1 MSLDGCCLWVN
12 WQLRYI
18 STFIMALWL
27 PILKPSGWQ
36 AAWPSCYELSSFKT
50 ESISSD
56 PAEISSPGDLV
67 LGLTCGKV
75 CSFVFSE
82 GSCVFKERG
91 SALQSDSPAL
101 FLSSTLY
108 WLSKFFQV
116 TLPLWVSFTS
126 LPLSSKM
133 TYAKPFS
140 SYCKVLINRRNCN
153 YYLCLKWDHFSYLE
167 FSPIKNM
174 DPLHLY
180 AFTLQ
185 IDSFH

>member
-1 MSLDGCCLWVN
+1 MSGQDLETVPWARDLWSLGQQSHHADRFMSLRQKSWHSCGHLSTPSFPRDHILGQIFMSLDGCCLWVN

-67 LGLTCGKV
+67 LGLTRGKV

-91 SALQSDSPAL
+91 SAL
-101 FLSSTLY
+101 
-108 WLSKFFQV
+108 
-116 TLPLWVSFTS
+116 
-126 LPLSSKM
+126 
-133 TYAKPFS
+133 
-140 SYCKVLINRRNCN
+140 
-153 YYLCLKWDHFSYLE
+153 
-167 FSPIKNM
+167 
-174 DPLHLY
+174 
-180 AFTLQ
+180 
-185 IDSFH
+185 